1 MPTKEKT
8 GYPAARPAIV
18 VGVCWLLTST
28 ACMTASPP
36 PPPVQEASLYQRL
49 GGQATITTM
58 VDDGIGY
65 ISADA
70 RINRRFADVSGDA
83 LKRNLVAF
91 ICERTGGPCVYRG
104 KNMADAHEGMF
115 VRDDEFDA
123 LVEDLGKAM
132 DKARV
137 GPRERAEVA
146 ALLAKLRNAITG
158 H

>member
-1 MPTKEKT
+1 MPTTQNIKIR
-8 GYPAARPAIV
+8 GAMAAASAS
-18 VGVCWLLTST
+18 LLLLLSMST
-28 ACMTASPP
+28 ACTTPP
-36 PPPVQEASLYQRL
+36 PTPQASLYQRL
-49 GGQATITTM
+49 GGHDAISAM

-65 ISADA
+65 ISVDP
-70 RINRRFADVSGDA
+70 RINRRFADVGGDA
-83 LKRNLVAF
+83 LKRNLVEF
-91 ICERTGGPCVYRG
+91 LCERTGGPCVYRG

-146 ALLAKLRNAITG
+146 AILAKLRNAITG